1 MVGADNE
8 FRFLFNRF
16 KNQININS
24 VKTEEL
30 LDYILDSNNNSNS
43 KYIKNFLK
51 KKSNDVYNLTNF
63 DIIVKKLSKM
73 SHKPSIVE
81 KLQKIAFDIVY
92 CFKQPINDQYNYK
105 IKKLMGRL
113 YLLTYEPYQN
123 IVANS
128 PHININNLY
137 NHNHLETIIGYL
149 ILFNYNTDKFSS
161 YKWELLDASIGFIYQ
176 LKKYLKVQLK
186 YFYILKGLYASYSDY
201 YSKLLQNNYDIN
213 QTIKNIKYWLTHLNM
228 DLTPSEIDNW
238 RIYYIIHSLI
248 YTKNINIRQNIL
260 IHPEYI
266 NNNIGIIE
274 IYLEYV
280 LNFHNIPINNFWNA
294 TQTLIN
300 ESEYM
305 SIRNVKLIVS
315 INKYINKNNKN
326 KNNNILSVVSIE
338 WKNKYHTMIC
348 NIIHFMEKSVKEI
361 QNYISRNNLYYT
373 DYAIYVINLEYINN
387 MLVELDNII
396 DVYMVLNF
404 TNEQLSNILVRI
416 FKMYDTY
423 KFERIFD
430 NVYYF
435 DSNWKYIIS
444 NIKKR
449 NRQDNT
455 FLEYLCDKLIQNG
468 FDYNK
473 LELYS
478 RIVIPNKWIDIMDN
492 FSNQEELPEEFY
504 DPFTD
509 EIIVEPMILPI
520 TGQITDKNV
529 IYKIL
534 MNNPINP
541 FNRLE
546 LTIKDLEEYNM
557 KPEIIE
563 QLEQFKKDLKE
574 KRQKNCSR

>member
-149 ILFNYNTDKFSS
+149 ILFNYNTDKFIS

-315 INKYINKNNKN
+315 INKYINKN

-404 TNEQLSNILVRI
+404 TNEQLSNIIVRI